1 MSMLG
6 KVCPRCGMPFS
17 YVKRKKV
24 GGRVY
29 LYAIHKSKGKVTRE
43 CYLGPV
49 GGYEYV
55 SKLHEDLQLQLSNVI
70 ERDWVEYVRSMVE
83 ARVELALENPSLLN
97 IVAGEVREAARIISE
112 AASRL
117 KLELNISEPP
127 NVELKAKI
135 SPYVSEYGTYRGIQL
150 EYGNESTLLP
160 FSLAERL
167 CRYRV
172 ARSEFCAVVDKLKE
186 T

>member
-1 MSMLG
+1 MERA
-6 KVCPRCGMPFS
+6 CPRCGLPYS
-17 YVKRKKV
+17 YIKRKRI

-43 CYLGPV
+43 CYLGPQ

-55 SKLHEDLQLQLSNVI
+55 SRLHEDLQLQLYSIV
-70 ERDWVEYVRSMVE
+70 ERDWVGYVKSMVE
-83 ARVELALENPSLLN
+83 ARVELAAQNPSLLN
-97 IVAGEVREAARIISE
+97 IVAEEVREAARIISE

-150 EYGNESTLLP
+150 EYGSESTLLP

-167 CRYRV
+167 CRYGV
-172 ARSEFCAVVDKLKE
+172 ARPEFCSVVEKLKE
-186 T
+186 

>member
-1 MSMLG
+1 MER
-6 KVCPRCGMPFS
+6 VCPRCGMPYS
-17 YVKRKKV
+17 YVKHRRR

-43 CYLGPV
+43 CYLGPQ

-55 SKLHEDLQLQLSNVI
+55 SRLHEDLQLELAGI
-70 ERDWVEYVRSMVE
+70 TERDWVEYVRSMVE
-83 ARVELALENPSLLN
+83 ARVEAALENPSMLN
-97 IVAGEVREAARIISE
+97 IVAEEVREAAKIISE

-135 SPYVSEYGTYRGIQL
+135 SVYTSQYGTFRGIQL
-150 EYGNESTLLP
+150 EHEGESTLISY
-160 FSLAERL
+160 SLAQRL
-167 CRYRV
+167 CKYGV
-172 ARSEFCAVVDKLKE
+172 ARPEFCSVVEKLNE

>member
-1 MSMLG
+1 MERA
-6 KVCPRCGMPFS
+6 CPRCGLPYS
-17 YVKRKKV
+17 YIKRKRI

-43 CYLGPV
+43 CYLGPQ

-55 SKLHEDLQLQLSNVI
+55 SKLHEDLQLQLYSIV
-70 ERDWVEYVRSMVE
+70 ERDWVGYVKSMVE
-83 ARVELALENPSLLN
+83 ARVELAAQNPSLLN
-97 IVAGEVREAARIISE
+97 IVAEEVREAARIISE

-150 EYGNESTLLP
+150 EYGSESTLISY
-160 FSLAERL
+160 SLAERL
-167 CRYRV
+167 CRYGV
-172 ARSEFCAVVDKLKE
+172 ARPEFCSVVEKLKE
-186 T
+186 